1 MVVDVVCKVQF
12 LYTVPVCCVPSV
24 PGYEDRKTYIPIS
37 PLFFTTKLWCS
48 LPLAPCFVAN
58 HHCWKY
64 VALPLPLNITPQP
77 HANHTHFLLAPLLS
91 HPLPNLQNQGRL
103 METILLPRRSIRR
116 WTFQPAFFNSLR
128 LCTVCRPMFWTWP
141 CAWDLRCSP
150 LWIQRVILFC
160 WVVFFIDTDPWKST
174 M

>member
-1 MVVDVVCKVQF
+1 MWNGCRRCR
-12 LYTVPVCCVPSV
+12 YPGTVPLCFSCTTAA
-24 PGYEDRKTYIPIS
+24 GGHIS
-37 PLFFTTKLWCS
+37 RSAPLLSTNFRCS

-58 HHCWKY
+58 HHCGKY

-77 HANHTHFLLAPLLS
+77 HANHTHSLLAPLLS